1 MSTSSPVQNH
11 EPAEEPKREEVMK
24 EEEKEAKSEEPT
36 EERSEQKEQKK
47 EEKNDQGKK
56 EKKKEKIMKEEDL
69 QGSWK
74 DFFYNSRTGEL
85 LGRTA
90 SSWGKMSVS
99 RFRSDWSGFNLNST
113 EPSWVIRR
121 KFNLRSYW

>member
-36 EERSEQKEQKK
+36 EERSEQKEQK